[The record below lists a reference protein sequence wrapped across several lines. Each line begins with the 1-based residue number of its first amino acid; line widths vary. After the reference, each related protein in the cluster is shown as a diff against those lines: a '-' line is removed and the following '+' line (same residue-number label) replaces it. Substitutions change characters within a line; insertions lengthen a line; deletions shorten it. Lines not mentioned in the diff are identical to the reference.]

1 MKTCKF
7 CNAELPEGT
16 TVCPSC
22 GKDNAEKQ
30 TLSAGKT
37 ALAIAAVAAVLILSA
52 AVLFGMQSKAQSTEE
67 NTITLEETVDA
78 SEETV
83 APTET
88 VPPTIPA
95 DGNPDDVTCKGTYT
109 AEDEAVVAARDK
121 VVATAGEHELTLSQL
136 QVYYWM
142 EVRNFMSQYG
152 AYAAYFGLDIN
163 QSLDTQICTM
173 MEGNPTWQQ
182 FFLSNA
188 LNSWHNYRAV
198 SAEADLN
205 GFQMEE
211 LQTQALENAAAEL
224 DEAAKANG
232 YESGIDMVHASL
244 GAAAELE
251 DYTYFMELYY
261 KANGYYNQLSKQFAP
276 TQEEL
281 EAYYEEH
288 AEGYAA
294 SGITKDSRSVNVRH
308 ILIYPEGADGSNI
321 FTEEFSED
329 AWAAGEAS
337 AQALLEQFLA
347 GEQTEE
353 AFAALAN
360 EHSQDPG
367 SNQNGGLYEGV
378 TEGEMVQAFNDWCFD
393 ASRQPGDTGIV
404 KTEYG
409 YHVMYFCG
417 STSLWQQYVESDYIS
432 EKTSALADE
441 IVAQFPL
448 TVQYGDIL
456 LALSEL
462 R

>member
-7 CNAELPEGT
+7 CNAELPEDV

-22 GKDNAEKQ
+22 GKDNAQKQ

-37 ALAIAAVAAVLILSA
+37 VLAVAAVVAVLILSA
-52 AVLFGMQSKAQSTEE
+52 AVLFGMQSKAQSPEE
-67 NTITLEETVDA
+67 DAVTLEETVTIA
-78 SEETV
+78 EETT

-88 VPPTIPA
+88 VPPTVPA
-95 DGNPDDVTCKGTYT
+95 DGNPDDITCKGTYT
-109 AEDEAVVAARDK
+109 AEDEAVIAARDK
-121 VVATAGEHELTLSQL
+121 VVATAGEHTLTLSQL

-163 QSLDTQICTM
+163 ESLDTQVCTM

-182 FFLSNA
+182 FFLSAA
-188 LNSWHNYRAV
+188 LNSWHNYRAMA
-198 SAEADLN
+198 SEAEAN
-205 GFQMEE
+205 GFEMDAAQV
-211 LQTQALENAAAEL
+211 QAIENVTAEL
-224 DEAAKANG
+224 DEAAKTNG
-232 YESGIDMVHASL
+232 YESGIDMVHSSL

-261 KANGYYNQLSKQFAP
+261 KANGYYNQLSQQFAP
-276 TQEEL
+276 TEEEL
-281 EAYYEEH
+281 DAYFEEH
-288 AEGYAA
+288 AEGYTA
-294 SGITKDSRSVNVRH
+294 SGITKDTRSVNVRH
-308 ILIYPEGADGSNI
+308 ILVYPEGADSSNI
-321 FTEEFSED
+321 FTEEFSEE

-337 AQALLEQFLA
+337 AQQLLEQFLA

-378 TEGEMVQAFNDWCFD
+378 TEGQMVQAFNDWCFD
-393 ASRQPGDTGIV
+393 ATRQVGDTGIV

-409 YHVMYFCG
+409 YHVMYFSG

-441 IVAQFPL
+441 IVAKFPL

>member
-7 CNAELPEGT
+7 CNAELPEDV
-16 TVCPSC
+16 TVCPAC
-22 GKDNAEKQ
+22 GKDNAQKQ

-37 ALAIAAVAAVLILSA
+37 VLAITCVVAVLILSVA
-52 AVLFGMQSKAQSTEE
+52 ALLGLQNTAQAQEPEASEAVVQ
-67 NTITLEETVDA
+67 EETVEVT
-78 SEETV
+78 EETT
-83 APTET
+83 A
-88 VPPTIPA
+88 PTIPA
-95 DGNPDDVTCKGTYT
+95 DGNPDDVTCKGSYT
-109 AEDEAVVAARDK
+109 AGDEEVIAARDK

-163 QSLDTQICTM
+163 QSLDTQLCQVA
-173 MEGNPTWQQ
+173 EGNWTWQQ
-182 FFLSNA
+182 YFLAAA

-198 SAEADLN
+198 AAEADSQGYEMGEAQRL
-205 GFQMEE
+205 
-211 LQTQALENAAAEL
+211 AIENVQQEL
-224 DEAAKANG
+224 DEAAVANG
-232 YESGIDMVHASL
+232 YESGIDMVHSSL

-251 DYTYFMELYY
+251 DYTNFMELYY
-261 KANGYYNQLSKQFAP
+261 KANGYYSQLAEQIQPS
-276 TQEEL
+276 QEDL
-281 EAYYEEH
+281 EAFFEEH
-288 AEGYAA
+288 ADGYTA

-308 ILIYPEGADGSNI
+308 ILIYPEGADGSTI
-321 FTEEFSED
+321 FTQEFSDE

-337 AQALLEQFLA
+337 AQALLDQFLA

-367 SNQNGGLYEGV
+367 SNQVGGLYENV

-393 ASRQPGDTGIV
+393 EARQVGDTGIV

-417 STSLWQQYVESDYIS
+417 SESLWQQYAESDYVT
-432 EKTSALADE
+432 EKASALADE
-441 IVAQFPL
+441 IVAQYPL
-448 TVQYGDIL
+448 TVHYGDIL
-456 LALSEL
+456 LTLSEL